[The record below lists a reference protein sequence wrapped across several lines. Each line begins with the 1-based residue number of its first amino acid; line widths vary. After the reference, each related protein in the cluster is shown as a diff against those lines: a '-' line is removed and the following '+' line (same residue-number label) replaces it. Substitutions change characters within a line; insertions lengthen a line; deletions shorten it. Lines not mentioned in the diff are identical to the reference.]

1 MKPTPETDAKK
12 NQILSDVSS
21 MRIDGWNEAY
31 HHMSIHAEKLERERN
46 ELREAMEALLKDH
59 NQFSMDRF
67 EMEGVDPYGNDS
79 EAYDTAQKII
89 EGYKPLPTP
98 PADADAAPDAS

>member
-1 MKPTPETDAKK
+1 MKPTPETDEQTFTYATAHLNRPPNDYKMVRAGFA
-12 NQILSDVSS
+12 QQ
-21 MRIDGWNEAY
+21 
-31 HHMSIHAEKLERERN
+31 LERERN